1 MCARNSQ
8 DVVLMKLLGVATL
21 CACALAACGPT
32 SPGTAPS
39 PTSARSPSPVPSP
52 TPKPSPTLAPPQRI
66 EASLPAPIEETG
78 AAVAGGKLYVMGGFD
93 AAGRSLATVYFFDG
107 SAWQAGPGLPLA
119 VDHPSAAGLDGS
131 VYLSG
136 GHSFGRDSARLVR
149 LDGASWTELAPMR
162 YARGGHALLAA
173 QGKLFAIGGNTAGGN
188 VAPAEVYDPATNAWT
203 TLPSLPVP
211 RNHVS
216 GFVIGSHVCVAGG
229 RAPTTA
235 RVDCFDTAL
244 AAWHQIADL
253 PRATSGA
260 GATSFMGGGVVM
272 IGGQNAQE
280 TAIVDQ
286 LTRYLATSGWSTG
299 DAMLVPRHGF
309 ELAVFQDRA
318 WACGGGTAPGLRPVA
333 TCTSVANPTPLRR

>member
-1 MCARNSQ
+1 MFYLMPRKANWKLGCLA
-8 DVVLMKLLGVATL
+8 VLFAFLV
-21 CACALAACGPT
+21 AACTTTTPTPSPGPT
-32 SPGTAPS
+32 
-39 PTSARSPSPVPSP
+39 PTPSPVPSP
-52 TPKPSPTLAPPQRI
+52 IPPPIPTPAVPQRV
-66 EASLPAPIEETG
+66 EAALPAAVEETG

-93 AAGRSLATVYFFDG
+93 ATGRSLTSVFVFDG
-107 SAWQAGPGLPLA
+107 TTWQTGPALSLG
-119 VDHPSAAGLDGS
+119 VDHPSAASLDGS

-136 GHSFGRDSARLVR
+136 GHSFGRTSAQLIRF
-149 LDGASWTELAPMR
+149 DGASWTSLAAMR

-173 QGKLFAIGGNTAGGN
+173 QGRLYAIGGNNAAGN
-188 VAPAEVYDPATNAWT
+188 VGPAEVYDPGTNAWS

-216 GFVIGSHVCVAGG
+216 GFVIGANVCVAGG

-235 RVDCFDTAL
+235 RVDCFDTTQGS
-244 AAWHQIADL
+244 WHQIAEL

-260 GATSFMGGGVVM
+260 GATAFLGGGVVM
-272 IGGQNAQE
+272 MGGQNAQE

-286 LTRYLATSGWSTG
+286 LTRYTAASGWSAG
-299 DAMLVPRHGF
+299 DTMMVPRHGF

-333 TCTSVANPTPLRR
+333 TCTSVANPNPLRR